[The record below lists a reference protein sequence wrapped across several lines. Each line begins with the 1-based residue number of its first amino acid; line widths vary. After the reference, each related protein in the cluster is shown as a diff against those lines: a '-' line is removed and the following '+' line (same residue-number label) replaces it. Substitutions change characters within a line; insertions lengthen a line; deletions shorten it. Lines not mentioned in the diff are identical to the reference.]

1 MSGTPGTPKNI
12 QHSINPY
19 VVSTLPQINTTG
31 IKEQCGQNETL
42 EEGEIVDNE
51 QQDTVGNIISD
62 DITIHDTETS
72 SKEVSCAL
80 SKSNSPEP
88 EQVERIVQS
97 KNGNDRPQEILLED
111 IGHPKNECANS
122 PVKPDE
128 TSNGSEG
135 QSTDLQP
142 LHPTQSESEE
152 QSTGLQPTQSESSE
166 AQGSDNHELVANE
179 SQIDNDEED
188 LEDTDLR
195 LLYLD
200 SSLTIGTQPDT
211 TAPADTTATI
221 AGTGDDSDD
230 GDEKNLTID
239 LEEEEE

>member
-122 PVKPDE
+122 PMKPDE

-135 QSTDLQP
+135 QSTDMQP
-142 LHPTQSESEE
+142 
-152 QSTGLQPTQSESSE
+152 LQPTQSESSE
-166 AQGSDNHELVANE
+166 AQGSDNHQLVANE